1 MASPATGSRG
11 QIGFSQEGI
20 WGHKQPT
27 PKFFIEFLNE
37 NVVSEIGS
45 LISGAMRSDR
55 AVHKRIGGVE
65 SAGGDLNFEV
75 SAAGDFGK
83 IFKHALGDVT
93 TTRLDSAFV
102 LKLTDGAS
110 TAAVLTITAVASLAT
125 RFRVVVTGGTG
136 AGVDVYTADTTANTI
151 QELMDYINVAGTGL
165 AAYSPTSYA
174 AGGVL
179 TTIQAADYANGTD
192 NSNLLQAV
200 TAVDLVQNASGEK
213 AFLVCFGYGVYQH
226 VIDASP
232 TLPEG
237 LTFEIGRDVAA
248 FTYAGCKANTLT
260 LTADTG
266 EILKGTV
273 GLMAKGGTTASRA
286 VATAGNTGNAKNAF
300 SIRYNGT
307 GATCTFTVDK
317 TNHHITITSATAA
330 ESLNLDISI
339 PFTDPDTSV
348 VYPVHT
354 VGGLVDYLNSL
365 AYIECTIAD
374 YTDWDADSSYLVA
387 VGPSDIHVTTAVN
400 VNFDTADVKSLP
412 ASWGDY
418 IGTDSGIAK
427 NFLCTIV
434 GAGVPGT
441 ATIKFSAD
449 AGATWGET
457 YTTSATLP
465 TSVRLAS
472 NVDTGFTIFLPDATA
487 YQATDSWTISTFKDE
502 ESGSSYSTLD
512 PFAGF
517 DGALTIDASEQPIM
531 GWNCT
536 LTNNLFGDKYHL
548 GYRTRASLPE
558 QRRSVEGTVSVEFD
572 NLDLYRRFI
581 NGTTG
586 NLVMTFTSDDYIAGA
601 GSLGD
606 SPSQYSLAIRQPNIE
621 FNGATPVIKDEGIIT
636 VDMPYVAL
644 YDDTNTIPELRLTL
658 VNNTVYL

>member
-37 NVVSEIGS
+37 NIVSEMGS

-55 AVHKRIGGVE
+55 AVHKRISGVE

-83 IFKHALGDVT
+83 VFKHALGSVT

-102 LKLTDGAS
+102 LKLIDVAS

-125 RFRVVVTGGTG
+125 RLRVVVTGGTG
-136 AGVDVYTADTTANTI
+136 TGIDVYTADTTANTI

-174 AGGVL
+174 AGGTT

-200 TAVDLVQNASGEK
+200 AAVDLIQNAAGEK

-300 SIRYNGT
+300 SIRCNGT
-307 GATCTFTVDK
+307 PATCTFTVDK
-317 TNHHITITSATAA
+317 TNHHINITSATAA
-330 ESLNLDISI
+330 QSLNLDISI
-339 PFTDPDTSV
+339 PFTDPDTGI

-354 VGGLVDYLNSL
+354 VGGLVNYLNNL
-365 AYIECTIAD
+365 AYIVCTISD
-374 YTDWDADSSYLVA
+374 YTDLDADCSYLAA
-387 VGPSDIHVTTAVN
+387 VGPTDILVTTPV
-400 VNFDTADVKSLP
+400 VINFDTADVKSLP
-412 ASWGDY
+412 DAWGDY
-418 IGTDSGIAK
+418 IGTDSGTAK
-427 NFLCTIV
+427 DFFCTIV
-434 GAGVPGT
+434 TPGVPGT

-449 AGATWGET
+449 AGATFGDI

-465 TSVRLAS
+465 TQVRLAS
-472 NVDTGFTIFLPDATA
+472 NVDTGFTIFFPDNSAL
-487 YQATDSWTISTFKDE
+487 QANDDWTISTFKDE
-502 ESGSSYSTLD
+502 ETGSSYSTLD

-517 DGALTIDASEQPIM
+517 DGALTVDGTEQPIM

-558 QRRSVEGTVSVEFD
+558 QRRGVEGTVSVEFD
-572 NLDLYRRFI
+572 DLDLYRRFI
-581 NGTTG
+581 NGTAG
-586 NLVMTFTSDDYIAGA
+586 NLVMTFTSDEYIAGA
-601 GSLGD
+601 GSLGN

-644 YDDTNTIPELRLTL
+644 YDDANTIPELRITL
-658 VNNTVYL
+658 VNNTIYL